1 MPHFIAD
8 HFMMTILFALM
19 PLLPINAQT
28 SPIDTVKQ
36 IDEFI
41 STLYAQGD
49 FNGSILVAVNERT
62 IYSKGFGKANFKTGE
77 NFVPSTSSCIASL
90 TKQFTAMAIMMLAEQ
105 QKLAYDDPVTKY
117 IPKLPACYQTVT
129 IRHLLTHTS
138 GVFDYDYLGSGS
150 PDKLIM
156 KKGYLRFPPG
166 EKYEYSNSNYV
177 LLSLIIENVS
187 GISFPDFL
195 QKNIFNPLEM
205 TNTFAYRHPDQ
216 KINGVALG
224 YNQFGKD
231 NDYNSPATFGDG
243 GVYSSVEDL
252 LKWHRALYTEKLVK
266 QSTLAMAFTA
276 GIVKIGK
283 STYGFGWNVNEDS
296 HGRFAWH
303 TGNTSG
309 FRAYIQH
316 RLDERIAIIILTN
329 TGHSRR
335 IEMAEAINNILH
347 GEPFIPFRK
356 SAARKM
362 YTIISQQSI
371 DHALAFYDSVR
382 RHKSESEYD
391 FSETEFNFLGYEL
404 LGESKIAGA
413 IEIFKLNTQL
423 YPTSSNTFDS
433 LGEAFLKKGDKEAA
447 RASYQKAVE
456 LDPSNL
462 NAAKILKKLK

>member
-1 MPHFIAD
+1 LPYCHCC
-8 HFMMTILFALM
+8 
-19 PLLPINAQT
+19 PLRHKT

-77 NFVPSTSSCIASL
+77 NFAPLTSSCIASL
-90 TKQFTAMAIMMLAEQ
+90 TKQFTAMGIMMLAEQ

-117 IPKLPACYQTVT
+117 IRKLPACYQAVT

-138 GVFDYDYLGSGS
+138 GVFDYDDLGSGS

-156 KKGYLRFPPG
+156 KKGSLRFPPG

-177 LLSLIIENVS
+177 LLSLIIENLS
-187 GISFPDFL
+187 GILFPDFL
-195 QKNIFNPLEM
+195 QKNIFTPLQM

-216 KINGVALG
+216 KVKGVALG

-276 GIVKIGK
+276 GIVQTGT
-283 STYGFGWNVNEDS
+283 STYGFGWNVSEDS

-335 IEMAEAINNILH
+335 IEIAKAINNILH
-347 GEPFIPFRK
+347 GEPFTHLQK

-362 YTIISQQSI
+362 YTIIRQQGI
-371 DHALAFYDSVR
+371 EQALLFYDSLR
-382 RHKSESEYD
+382 ENKIDSGYD
-391 FSETEFNFLGYEL
+391 FSETEFNLLGYEL
-404 LGESKIAGA
+404 LDGENKIDDAL
-413 IEIFKLNTQL
+413 EIFKLNTQL

-433 LGEAFLKKGDKEAA
+433 LGEAYLKKGDKEAA

-462 NAAKILKKLK
+462 NAAKILKKLN